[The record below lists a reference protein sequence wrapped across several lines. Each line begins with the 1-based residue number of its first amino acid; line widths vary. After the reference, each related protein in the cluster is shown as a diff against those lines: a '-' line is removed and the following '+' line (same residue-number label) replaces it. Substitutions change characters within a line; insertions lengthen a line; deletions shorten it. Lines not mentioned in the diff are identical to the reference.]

1 MLLFPS
7 LKNQLFNSR
16 YYILNNNIDELQNS
30 KVFRNFQI
38 NVISIQDRPL
48 ESTYIS
54 RWTRVRGKIYIYSIN
69 LWNESEISNDM
80 EDALKLDRLYE
91 LDKLDI

>member
-16 YYILNNNIDELQNS
+16 YYN
-30 KVFRNFQI
+30 
-38 NVISIQDRPL
+38 
-48 ESTYIS
+48 
-54 RWTRVRGKIYIYSIN
+54 
-69 LWNESEISNDM
+69 M